1 MLTQR
6 IFSNSKCSRD
16 TQDNSSISQEDQ
28 LKSILKKINKVNTND
43 LFFKYKSPIKQ
54 HYFKRN
60 NSSLTSTTLF
70 GTSYKKPFKVK
81 KVENSLLNKLKDKIT
96 KETLILELRE
106 ELKYHIKF
114 NATYKNFLNR
124 IIQLKEIVKENRDK
138 VQHNTDLFKET
149 YKDKYN
155 IILQYEKTI
164 VSLAQ
169 EKINIE
175 ISSEDTIKM
184 KQDTNKQ
191 LLKEYSEIEQR
202 TNKQK
207 EKIQNLTL
215 NICDLEYKKSNLNEE
230 LQRKLEIYQKN
241 YEHILKLYK
250 NLIKKY
256 NYYKDEYNSFAKTG
270 EEMTKIDV
278 KLFDE
283 TYAKDIILAEDLDIK
298 FNDELIKKSY
308 LIDNINNIKAQI
320 KLIEDKQKEEKEKRQ
335 RRLLDCK
342 IMGFN
347 INKRIKNKLSKN
359 RKRDKACIRSL
370 SYNDIILRK

>member
-6 IFSNSKCSRD
+6 IFSNSKYSKD
-16 TQDNSSISQEDQ
+16 NQDNSNNSQEEQ
-28 LKSILKKINKVNTND
+28 LKSILKKINKVNINN
-43 LFFKYKSPIKQ
+43 LLFKYKSPAKQ

-70 GTSYKKPFKVK
+70 GTSYKKPSKPK

-138 VQHNTDLFKET
+138 VQQNTDLFKQN

-155 IILQYEKTI
+155 IILQYEKTF
-164 VSLAQ
+164 VSLAE
-169 EKINIE
+169 EKINIQ
-175 ISSEDTIKM
+175 ISSEDTLKM
-184 KQDTNKQ
+184 KYDTNKQ

-207 EKIQNLTL
+207 EKIQNLTF
-215 NICDLEYKKSNLNEE
+215 NICDLEYKKSNINDE

-241 YEHILKLYK
+241 YEHILKMYK
-250 NLIKKY
+250 NLVKKY
-256 NYYKDEYNSFAKTG
+256 NYYKDEFNSFAKTG

-283 TYAKDIILAEDLDIK
+283 TYAKDIILAEDLEIK

-308 LIDNINNIKAQI
+308 LIDNINNLKAQI
-320 KLIEDKQKEEKEKRQ
+320 KLIEEKQKEEKEKHK
-335 RRLLDCK
+335 RRLLACK
-342 IMGFN
+342 LMGLN
-347 INKRIKNKLSKN
+347 INKRIRNRRSKN
-359 RKRDKACIRSL
+359 RNSNKTCIKSL